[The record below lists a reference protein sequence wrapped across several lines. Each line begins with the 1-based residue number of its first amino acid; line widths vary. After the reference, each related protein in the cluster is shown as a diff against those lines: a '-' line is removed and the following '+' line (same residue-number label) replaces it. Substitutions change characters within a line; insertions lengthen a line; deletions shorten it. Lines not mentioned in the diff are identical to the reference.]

1 MKKQLAL
8 AVIAT
13 AGICGFAQVQAQ
25 DGPPADPWGDATVS
39 RVDEQTKAGERFAA
53 IDKNADGSLSAEEL
67 AAAPQ
72 GPGGGRRGGPGGPGG
87 GMRRADADGD
97 GKVGKEEYLSSQLRR
112 FDMQDG
118 NKDGQLTKAERDAA
132 RAGMMSRMREGGG
145 PGGFGGGDEG
155 RGGFGG
161 GDNGGGGNW
170 GGGSG
175 DQ

>member
-1 MKKQLAL
+1 MKKQLV
-8 AVIAT
+8 AVAIAA
-13 AGICGFAQVQAQ
+13 AGICSTAQAQ
-25 DGPPADPWGDATVS
+25 DGPPADPWGDATVT
-39 RVDEQTKAGERFAA
+39 RAEDEAKAGERFAA
-53 IDKNADGSLSAEEL
+53 LDKNADGSLSAEEMA

-72 GPGGGRRGGPGGPGG
+72 GPGGGGRRGGSGG

-97 GKVGKEEYLSSQLRR
+97 GKVSKEEFTTAQLRR

-132 RAGMMSRMREGGG
+132 RAEMMSRMREGGG
-145 PGGFGGGDEG
+145 FGGGNP
-155 RGGFGG
+155 GGGWGG

-175 DQ
+175 E